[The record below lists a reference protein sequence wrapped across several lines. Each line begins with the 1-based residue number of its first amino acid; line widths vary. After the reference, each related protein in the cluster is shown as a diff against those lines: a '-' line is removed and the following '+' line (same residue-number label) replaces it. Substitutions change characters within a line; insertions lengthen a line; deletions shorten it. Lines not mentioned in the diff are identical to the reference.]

1 MKSKFHFPLALILI
15 VLMFGCGSKQEQPGN
30 KEMNAFID
38 DLTGQMTLEE
48 KIGQMTL
55 FAGSMDQTGQFV
67 RKEIEEDIKMGK
79 VGAIFNAHG
88 AAHTRKLQEMA
99 VNNTRLRIP
108 LIFGYDVVHGHRTI
122 FPMPL
127 AEAASWDMEA
137 IENAARI
144 AAVEASAN
152 GLHWTFA
159 PMTDIARD
167 PRWGRIAEGAGE
179 DPYLASMVA
188 RARVRGFQGDDLS
201 KPNTLAACVKHFA
214 AYGAAQAGREY
225 HSVDMSENM
234 LREVYLPPYKAAVN
248 EGAVSV
254 MTAFNDL
261 NGVPATASKFLLTD
275 ILRDE
280 WNFDGFVVTDYTSI
294 MELIPHGVASNETE
308 ASELAIKAGV
318 DMDMQAG
325 FYQSALA
332 QLVEQ
337 KVIDEELINTAVKR
351 IFKVKYQLGLFD
363 DPFRYCSEEREQNEI
378 MTPEFLESARD
389 MARKSIVLLKNENNL
404 LPLKKNLKTIAVI
417 GPLADNKREMI
428 GSWIAAG
435 DGSKAVTL
443 LEGLKAKL
451 PGTNLNYAKGCEID
465 GTSKDAFAEAIAAA
479 MRSEVVILAIGEA
492 HWMSGEA
499 ASRSEIGLPGVQQE
513 LVEALHKTGKP
524 IVVVLING
532 RPLTINW
539 IDENIPAILEGW
551 FPGTQAGHAIAD
563 VLVGD
568 YNPSGKLPVT
578 FPRNVGQIPIYY
590 SMKNT
595 GRPYDP
601 KNKYTTHYLDVSNDP
616 LYVFGFGLS
625 YTTFEYGEIKLHK
638 KSISENETLSVSV
651 EVTNTGKYAGE
662 EVVQLYIQDLVAS
675 VSRPVRELK
684 GFKKVMLEPGQSLN
698 VAFTI
703 EPADLAFYD
712 QNMNFTTET
721 GEFRVYIGGNSRD
734 TRSTEFY
741 LK

>member
-1 MKSKFHFPLALILI
+1 MKVQFHYPLALFIV
-15 VLMFGCGSKQEQPGN
+15 VLMFGCGSKQEQPGS
-30 KEMNAFID
+30 KEMNAFVD

-48 KIGQMTL
+48 KIGQLTL

-67 RKEIEEDIKMGK
+67 RKEIEDDIKMGR
-79 VGAIFNAHG
+79 VGAVFNAYG
-88 AAHTRKLQEMA
+88 AAHTRRLQEMA

-108 LIFGYDVVHGHRTI
+108 LIFGYDVVHGHQTI
-122 FPMPL
+122 FPMPIG
-127 AEAASWDMEA
+127 EAASWDMKA

-144 AAVEASAN
+144 AAVEASAQ

-179 DPYLASMVA
+179 DPYLASMIA

-201 KPNTLAACVKHFA
+201 KHNTLAACVKHFA

-234 LREVYLPPYKAAVN
+234 LREVYLPPYKAAVE

-261 NGVPATASKFLLTD
+261 NGVPATASHFLLTQ

-294 MELIPHGVASNETE
+294 MELIPHGVASNEFD
-308 ASELAIKAGV
+308 ASGLAIKAGV

-325 FYQSALA
+325 YYQAALA

-337 KVIDEELINTAVKR
+337 KKIDEELINIAVKR
-351 IFKVKYQLGLFD
+351 ILKVKYQLGLFD
-363 DPFRYCSEEREQNEI
+363 DPYRYCSEEREQTEI
-378 MTPEFLESARD
+378 MTPEFLESTRD
-389 MARKSIVLLKNENNL
+389 MARKSFVLLKNENNL
-404 LPLKKNLKTIAVI
+404 LPLKKDLKTIAVI
-417 GPLADNKREMI
+417 GPLADSKRDMI
-428 GSWIAAG
+428 GSWTAAG

-443 LEGLKAKL
+443 LEGLKARL
-451 PGTNLNYAKGCEID
+451 PGTNLIFAKGCEIEGTLKD
-465 GTSKDAFAEAIAAA
+465 GFAEAIAAA
-479 MRSEVVILAIGEA
+479 MQSEVVILAIGEA

-499 ASRSEIGLPGVQQE
+499 ASRSDIGLPGVQQE

-539 IDENIPAILEGW
+539 IDANIPAILEAW
-551 FPGTQAGHAIAD
+551 FPGTQGGHAIAN
-563 VLVGD
+563 VLFGD

-578 FPRNVGQIPIYY
+578 FPKNVGQIPIYY

-595 GRPYDP
+595 GRPFDP
-601 KNKYTTHYLDVSNDP
+601 KSKYTSHYLDVSNDP
-616 LYVFGFGLS
+616 LYVFGYGLS
-625 YTTFEYGEIKLHK
+625 YTTFEYSEIELSNQ
-638 KSISENETLSVSV
+638 SISENETLEVSV
-651 EVTNTGKYAGE
+651 EVTNTGKVAGE
-662 EVVQLYIQDLVAS
+662 EVVQLYIQDVVAS
-675 VSRPVRELK
+675 LTRPVKELK
-684 GFKKVMLEPGQSLN
+684 GFEKIMLEPGQTATVS
-698 VAFTI
+698 FTI
-703 EPADLAFYD
+703 KPADLAFYD
-712 QNMNFTTET
+712 QDMHFTAEK

-734 TRSTEFY
+734 TKSAVFE